1 MQLNIYNYCNLINSL
16 INDLFAK
23 TEEHCV
29 QLNQPFEHNSTLN
42 NQSTYFH
49 MCFSI
54 ASTNKPAL
62 GDSASRADGSNTPKR
77 LLEGCIDNQTVTQAL
92 VV

>member
-29 QLNQPFEHNSTLN
+29 QLNQPFERNST
-42 NQSTYFH
+42 
-49 MCFSI
+49 
-54 ASTNKPAL
+54 
-62 GDSASRADGSNTPKR
+62 
-77 LLEGCIDNQTVTQAL
+77 
-92 VV
+92 